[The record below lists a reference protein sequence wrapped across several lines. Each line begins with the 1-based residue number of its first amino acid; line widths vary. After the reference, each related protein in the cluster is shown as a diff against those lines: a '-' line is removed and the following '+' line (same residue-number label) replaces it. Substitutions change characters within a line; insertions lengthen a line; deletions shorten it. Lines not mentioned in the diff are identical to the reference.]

1 MRGRRKPAVAQED
14 AEEAQNSIDV
24 EVRQAVVKE
33 SSKASGGDAN
43 HPPDP
48 APTHLSAKVGQRRA
62 TGVICITPPVNN
74 FSAIRVVMKAINIA
88 EAFLESAGGLGWP
101 SEAVRRLDEALNYLL
116 NGVTM
121 IRVEAEE
128 AANSPDC
135 EVTVNPYD
143 VWNVRDNNPHRL
155 GVHSR

>member
-1 MRGRRKPAVAQED
+1 
-14 AEEAQNSIDV
+14 
-24 EVRQAVVKE
+24 
-33 SSKASGGDAN
+33 
-43 HPPDP
+43 
-48 APTHLSAKVGQRRA
+48 
-62 TGVICITPPVNN
+62 
-74 FSAIRVVMKAINIA
+74 MKAIDVA
-88 EAFLESAGGLGWP
+88 EAFPESAGGLGWP

-155 GVHSR
+155 GVHTRQHGAAGDDDAWVNDRKRQGRINGDAGVLEAGEMQGEAGEEEAGEK